1 MKRIYYNGD
10 IITMEK
16 EGDYVEALLIENGK
30 IKLVGNKDKVFSE
43 KSDDTE
49 IIDLKGKTLMP
60 SFIDPHSHFSML
72 AYYMTM
78 VDLSEATSFDD
89 IVKLIKKFK
98 EKNNL
103 NNGEYIMG
111 YGYDHNVLE
120 ERKHPTKDI
129 LDKVSTSNPIYIS
142 HISGHMGVANSEAL
156 KFAAMDNNTPNPEG
170 GVIGRYKGTDEL
182 NGYVEEA
189 GMVAIRMS
197 QQSIEVDMP
206 TLSIKAQQEYLKYGV
221 TTIQDG
227 ASSKEIVQLYQYLDS
242 KDLLDIDVVAYP
254 LISNGGEEVIKD
266 NKNIVNKYLNHFKI
280 GGYKMILD
288 GSPQGKSAWLS
299 EPYEGEEEYRGYP
312 WLKDEEVEKYCK
324 IAVDDNVQLLA
335 HSNGDAASEQF
346 LNSYEKAL
354 IDSENKNKYNLRP
367 VMIHCQTVRED
378 QLDRMAKINMIPS
391 IFVDHTYYWGDI
403 HLNNLGEVRG
413 HKISPVR
420 TAFDKGLVVNFHQDT
435 PVLKPN
441 MLQTI
446 WSATNRIT
454 RSGKVIGEKEKV
466 TVYEAMKA
474 VTINAAYE
482 YFEENDKGSIKEGKR
497 ADLVILDANPLKVE
511 KEQIKDIKVLETIK
525 DGEVIFKYNN
535 NSFSI

>member
-1 MKRIYYNGD
+1 
-10 IITMEK
+10 MEK
-16 EGDYVEALLIENGK
+16 EGDYVDALLIENGR
-30 IKLVGNKDKVFSE
+30 IKLAGNKDEVFGE
-43 KSDDTE
+43 KSNDTE

-60 SFIDPHSHFSML
+60 SFIDSHSHFSML
-72 AYYMTM
+72 AHYMTM
-78 VDLSEATSFDD
+78 VDLSKATSFDD
-89 IVKLIKKFK
+89 IIKLIKKFK

-111 YGYDHNVLE
+111 YGYDHNVLKE
-120 ERKHPTKDI
+120 KKHPTKDI
-129 LDKVSTSNPIYIS
+129 LDKVSTDNPIYIS
-142 HISGHMGVANSEAL
+142 HISGHMGVANSKAL
-156 KFAAMDNNTPNPEG
+156 KFANINDDTPNPEG
-170 GVIGRYKGTDEL
+170 GIIGRYEGTNEL

-197 QQSIEVDMP
+197 QQSVKVDMP
-206 TLSIKAQQEYLKYGV
+206 TLLIKAQQEYLKYGI

-227 ASSKEIVQLYQYLDS
+227 AASKEIVQLYKYLDS
-242 KDLLDIDVVAYP
+242 KNLFDIDLVAYP
-254 LISNGGEEVIKD
+254 IISNDGEEVIKD
-266 NKNIVNKYLNHFKI
+266 NKSIVNKYLNHFKI
-280 GGYKMILD
+280 GGYKIILD

-299 EPYEGEEEYRGYP
+299 KSYEGEKEYRGYP

-324 IAVDDNVQLLA
+324 IAVDDNLQLLA
-335 HSNGDAASEQF
+335 HCNGDAASEQF

-354 IDSENKNKYNLRP
+354 IHSENKNKNNLRP

-378 QLDRMAKINMIPS
+378 QLDRMAKINMIAS

-413 HKISPVR
+413 NKISPAK
-420 TAFDKGLVVNFHQDT
+420 TALDKGLVVNFHQDA

-446 WSATNRIT
+446 WSATNRIS

-482 YFEENDKGSIKEGKR
+482 YFEEDNKGSIKNGKI
-497 ADLVILDANPLKVE
+497 ADLIILDNNPLKVE
-511 KEQIKDIKVLETIK
+511 KNKIKDIKVLETIK
-525 DGEVIFKYNN
+525 AGEVVFKLQQ
-535 NSFSI
+535 

>member
-1 MKRIYYNGD
+1 MKKIYYNGD

-16 EGDYVEALLIENGK
+16 EGDYVQALLIENGR
-30 IKLVGNKDKVFSE
+30 IKLAGNKDKVFKE
-43 KSDDTE
+43 KSSDTE

-60 SFIDPHSHFSML
+60 SFIDAHSHFSML

-78 VDLSEATSFDD
+78 VDLSKATNFDD
-89 IVKLIKKFK
+89 IIKLIKEFK

-103 NNGEYIMG
+103 NNGEYIIG
-111 YGYDHNVLE
+111 YGYDHNVLKE
-120 ERKHPTKDI
+120 KQHPTKDI

-142 HISGHMGVANSEAL
+142 HISGHMGVANSKAL
-156 KFAAMDNNTPNPEG
+156 KLANMNNDTINPEG
-170 GVIGRYKGTDEL
+170 GVIGRYEFTKEL

-189 GMVAIRMS
+189 GMIAICKS
-197 QQSIEVDMP
+197 QQSIKVDMP
-206 TLSIKAQQEYLKYGV
+206 TLLIKAQQEYLKYGI

-227 ASSKEIVQLYQYLDS
+227 ASSKEIIKLYKHLDS
-242 KDLLDIDVVAYP
+242 KGLLDIDVVAYP
-254 LISNGGEEVIKD
+254 LISNDGEEVIKN

-280 GGYKMILD
+280 GGSKIILD

-299 EPYEGEEEYRGYP
+299 KPYEGEKEYKGYP

-324 IAVDDNVQLLA
+324 IAVDDNIQILA
-335 HSNGDAASEQF
+335 HCNGDAASEQF

-354 IDSENKNKYNLRP
+354 IDSQNKNKYNLRP

-378 QLDRMAKINMIPS
+378 QLDRMSKINMIPS

-403 HLNNLGEVRG
+403 HLNNLGKVRG
-413 HKISPVR
+413 NKISPAK
-420 TAFDKGLVVNFHQDT
+420 TAFNKGLVVNFHQDT

-454 RSGKVIGEKEKV
+454 RNGKVIGEKEKV
-466 TVYEAMKA
+466 NVYEAMKA

-482 YFEENDKGSIKEGKR
+482 YFEENDKGSIKNGKI
-497 ADLVILDANPLKVE
+497 ADLIILDNNPLKVE
-511 KEQIKDIKVLETIK
+511 KDQIKNIKVLETIK
-525 DGEVIFKYNN
+525 AGKVIFKL
-535 NSFSI
+535 

>member
-1 MKRIYYNGD
+1 MKKIYYNGD

-16 EGDYVEALLIENGK
+16 EGHYIEALLIEDGK
-30 IKLVGNKDKVFSE
+30 IKLVGDKDKVFNE
-43 KSDDTE
+43 KDDYTE
-49 IIDLKGKTLMP
+49 IVDLKGRTLMP
-60 SFIDPHSHFSML
+60 SFIDSHSHFSML
-72 AYYMTM
+72 AYNMTM
-78 VDLSEATSFDD
+78 VDLSKATSFDD
-89 IVKLIKKFK
+89 IVKLIKEFK

-120 ERKHPTKDI
+120 EREHPTKDI
-129 LDKVSTSNPIYIS
+129 LDKISISNPIYIS
-142 HISGHMGVANSEAL
+142 HISGHMGVGNSEAL
-156 KFAAMDNNTPNPEG
+156 KFAGMNKDTPDLEG
-170 GVIGRYKGTDEL
+170 GVIGRYKDTGEL

-189 GMVAIRMS
+189 GMIAIRMS

-206 TLSIKAQQEYLKYGV
+206 TLSIEAQQEYLKYGI
-221 TTIQDG
+221 TTVQDG
-227 ASSKEIVQLYQYLDS
+227 ASSKEMVQLYQYLDS

-254 LISNGGEEVIKD
+254 LISNNGEEVIRD

-312 WLKDEEVEKYCK
+312 WLKNEEVEKYCK
-324 IAVDDNVQLLA
+324 IAVEDNVQILA

-354 IDSENKNKYNLRP
+354 IDSENENKYNLRP

-413 HKISPVR
+413 NKISPVR
-420 TAFDKGLVVNFHQDT
+420 TALDKGLVVNFHQDT

-441 MLQTI
+441 MFQTI
-446 WSATNRIT
+446 WAATNRVT
-454 RSGKVIGEKEKV
+454 RGGKVIGEDEKI

-482 YFEENDKGSIKEGKR
+482 YFEENEKGSIRDGKR
-497 ADLVILDANPLKVE
+497 ADLIILDQNPLKID
-511 KEQIKDIKVLETIK
+511 KRDIKDIIVLQTIK
-525 DGEVIFKYNN
+525 DGREVY
-535 NSFSI
+535 SIES